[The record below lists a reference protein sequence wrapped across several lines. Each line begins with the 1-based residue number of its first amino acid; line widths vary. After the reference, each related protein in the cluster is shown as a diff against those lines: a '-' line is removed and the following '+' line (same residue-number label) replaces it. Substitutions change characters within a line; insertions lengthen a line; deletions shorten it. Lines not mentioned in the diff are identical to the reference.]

1 MFRIRRPL
9 LPSRWLLLPLVLLC
23 LGLACARAQGVA
35 GEPDFQGLAQ
45 EWLRDATVQAQS
57 AGATKLRMEVKV
69 GSLDSRL
76 KLAPCG
82 NVEPYLPP
90 GARLWGRT
98 RVGLRCMDG
107 MSRWNVS
114 LPVTV
119 NAYGMAWVIKDAVA
133 TGAVVTQNDVVEA
146 EVNWAE
152 ESSPVLRDK
161 ALWLGQVATRSLI
174 SGQALRQSWSARP
187 RYSRPEHRC
196 VCWHRAWVLRFL
208 PMHRPCRLVW
218 SVRWHVCV
226 WRMGACLRGLY
237 WMQEQS
243 KLTSKQHMDL
253 NSSAIY
259 TKVDHDAADNSR
271 TRPHKSWFW
280 RIP

>member
-9 LPSRWLLLPLVLLC
+9 FPSRWLLLPLVLLC

-152 ESSPVLRDK
+152 ESSSVLRDK

-174 SGQALRQSWSARP
+174 SGQALRQGMVRPATVFQAGAPVRVLAQGMGFEISSDAQALSAGVVGQVARV
-187 RYSRPEHRC
+187 RMENGRVSSG
-196 VCWHRAWVLRFL
+196 VVLDART
-208 PMHRPCRLVW
+208 V
-218 SVRWHVCV
+218 
-226 WRMGACLRGLY
+226 
-237 WMQEQS
+237 
-243 KLTSKQHMDL
+243 KIDL
-253 NSSAIY
+253 
-259 TKVDHDAADNSR
+259 
-271 TRPHKSWFW
+271 
-280 RIP
+280 